1 MSTIENPM
9 ESLPAFFLPRFV
21 SRASDITAVS
31 TNFTFTGGFLD
42 YNASINWWNASSV

>member
-1 MSTIENPM
+1 MSTIENPI

-21 SRASDITAVS
+21 FGASDITAAS

-42 YNASINWWNASSV
+42 SKASKV